1 VWTLA
6 SPLVDAH
13 QLSAALA
20 DHVRGFSTRTGIP
33 ASYQHDGPAPPLD
46 HGATTQ
52 IVRILL
58 EALHNV
64 EKHAQAHSVT
74 IRSCTTSDRFE
85 LSIDDDGVGFAPQAP
100 QENGTGSGFGL
111 LSLHERARLAGGM
124 LEVRSAP
131 GEGTAVV
138 VSVPNT
144 REN

>member
-1 VWTLA
+1 
-6 SPLVDAH
+6 
-13 QLSAALA
+13 
-20 DHVRGFSTRTGIP
+20 
-33 ASYQHDGPAPPLD
+33 
-46 HGATTQ
+46 
-52 IVRILL
+52 VRILL